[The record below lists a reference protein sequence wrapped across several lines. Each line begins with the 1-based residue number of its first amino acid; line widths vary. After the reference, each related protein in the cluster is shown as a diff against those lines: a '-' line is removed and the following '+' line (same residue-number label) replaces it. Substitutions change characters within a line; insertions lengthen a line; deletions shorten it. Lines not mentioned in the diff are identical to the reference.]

1 MIPTFLL
8 KAVPWATK
16 ALPWVACAALGALA
30 YQYTPLIGPQAR
42 LARLESSR
50 DGWRKSADD
59 WKRAA
64 GGWQAS
70 FRKAE
75 VLRVAEHASA
85 VNGLADAQKQCDLRV
100 KEARASAITIR
111 RIVDA
116 PPKSDAAGCPLR
128 VVVDPG
134 SLRDAL
140 QPAAAR

>member
-1 MIPTFLL
+1 MVPTVLL
-8 KAVPWATK
+8 KAAPWAMK

-30 YQYTPLIGPQAR
+30 YQYTPIIGPQAR
-42 LARLESSR
+42 LARLEISR
-50 DGWRKSADD
+50 DSWRTSADE
-59 WKRAA
+59 WKRAS

-70 FRKAE
+70 FKKSEA
-75 VLRVAEHASA
+75 LRVSEHGEA
-85 VNGLADAQKQCDLRV
+85 VNILADAQKQCELRV

-116 PPKSDAAGCPLR
+116 PAKSDPAGCPLR

>member
-1 MIPTFLL
+1 MVPTFLL
-8 KAVPWATK
+8 KAAPWAMK

-42 LARLESSR
+42 LARLEASR
-50 DGWRKSADD
+50 DSWRKSADD

-70 FRKAE
+70 FKAAE
-75 VLRVAEHASA
+75 ALRVSEHSA
-85 VNGLADAQKQCDLRV
+85 AVDGLADAQKQCDLRV
-100 KEARASAITIR
+100 KDARASAIIIR

-116 PPKSDAAGCPLR
+116 PPKSDAAGCPVR

-140 QPAAAR
+140 QPTAAR